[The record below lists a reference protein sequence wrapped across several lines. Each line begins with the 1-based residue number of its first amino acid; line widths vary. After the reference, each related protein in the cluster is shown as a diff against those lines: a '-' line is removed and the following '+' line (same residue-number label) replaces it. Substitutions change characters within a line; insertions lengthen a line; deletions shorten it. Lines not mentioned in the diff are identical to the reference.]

1 MIIKVNNLDKFYK
14 SKQVLKN
21 INFEIS
27 TPSIMGLVGPNG
39 AGKTTLMNCITNLIN
54 YQNGDIEI
62 LGKSNKDAEIFKE
75 ISFMQDNRV
84 LYPYLTGYDHL
95 KYICDIQ
102 NIDYK
107 EIKNI
112 SEKIGINSYL
122 NMKTKEYSL
131 GMKQH
136 LLIAMAIIN
145 KPKLIIM
152 DEPLNGLDP
161 DSIIATRELIKELHN
176 DGTTILISSHS
187 LSELGFI
194 TSDIIFIKNGEIVI
208 ENDYTNM
215 DSIEDRYKKIY
226 G

>member
-187 LSELGFI
+187 LSELDLI

>member
-102 NIDYK
+102 NIDYN

>member
-208 ENDYTNM
+208 ENDHTNM
-215 DSIEDRYKKIY
+215 DSIEDR
-226 G
+226 

>member
-27 TPSIMGLVGPNG
+27 TPSIIGLVGPNG

>member
-208 ENDYTNM
+208 ENDHTNM

>member
-1 MIIKVNNLDKFYK
+1 MIIKVNNLDKSYK

-27 TPSIMGLVGPNG
+27 TPSIIGLVGPNG

-102 NIDYK
+102 NIDYN

-112 SEKIGINSYL
+112 SEKIGITSYL

-194 TSDIIFIKNGEIVI
+194 TSDIIFIKNGEIAI